1 MISENISEVKG
12 FSGKIYTN
20 GYTNGILKKIAKVE
34 EIILFELLQPN
45 KKEVGE
51 RLRQV
56 KEELKISFTEF
67 GNRLGLKKPTINAY
81 VQGYNLAP
89 LEIIEKVAKI
99 SDRPIGWFYFGSIE
113 EYIASYLK
121 LKGGN
126 AFLQEHPDTVDKIK
140 QEFYSGE
147 FKNPAWE
154 NEFGYP
160 VEEFIDECFAEVKD
174 VMLKADVA
182 TLVKEAID
190 QSEKFKEIPAEKKA
204 DFAMVITTN
213 IVSFLEMDNGLYE
226 WDKERI
232 LAMIQRDIEGIDT
245 EEDVQFDEHYL
256 VGKLINVLKD
266 EEQTTAIIKLLSAY
280 LTDKHFSTFFGGE
293 ELVKIF
299 QSMRPALIQ
308 LYSEKTPDDFY
319 EWFEK

>member
-1 MISENISEVKG
+1 
-12 FSGKIYTN
+12 
-20 GYTNGILKKIAKVE
+20 
-34 EIILFELLQPN
+34 
-45 KKEVGE
+45 
-51 RLRQV
+51 
-56 KEELKISFTEF
+56 
-67 GNRLGLKKPTINAY
+67 
-81 VQGYNLAP
+81 
-89 LEIIEKVAKI
+89 
-99 SDRPIGWFYFGSIE
+99 
-113 EYIASYLK
+113 
-121 LKGGN
+121 
-126 AFLQEHPDTVDKIK
+126 
-140 QEFYSGE
+140 
-147 FKNPAWE
+147 
-154 NEFGYP
+154 

-213 IVSFLEMDNGLYE
+213 IISFLEMDNGLYE